1 MPGAIVVVVVDRGY
15 GLGFVGYITNSFINL
30 KNQFTTQKY

>member
-1 MPGAIVVVVVDRGY
+1 MPGAIVVVVDRGY
-15 GLGFVGYITNSFINL
+15 GLGFVGYIINSFINL

>member
-15 GLGFVGYITNSFINL
+15 GLGFGYITNSFINL
-30 KNQFTTQKY
+30 INQFTTQKY